1 MTDSPIL
8 VTGAAG
14 MVGRRLV
21 DLLRQDGRAV
31 IACDRVVP
39 PDPADFETVI
49 AELGDVDR
57 LHAVAAEGVDG
68 IIHCGGISG
77 PMVAPDDPARI
88 ARVNIGGTVNLLEIA
103 RLLRLRRFVYC
114 SSVSAYG
121 DTPPGRDPV
130 GADAPLAATDIY
142 GASKAAGDLMV
153 RAYARQHGLDAVALR
168 IGFVYGPRRRTSS
181 FLARALHD
189 ALDGRPTVLEVDG
202 EQAMQMVHVED
213 VAAALIAAY
222 DAPELGS
229 RAFNVT
235 GGTRVPLR
243 ELAWLVRERV
253 PGAQIVFGTLPD
265 GENYQQA
272 RFDIDA
278 TLRGL
283 RWTPRFGLAEGIAQ
297 YADWLAE
304 HPY

>member
-1 MTDSPIL
+1 VRDSPIL

-21 DLLRQDGRAV
+21 DRLRQDGRAV

-39 PDPADFETVI
+39 PDPTDFETVI

-57 LHAVAAEGVDG
+57 LHTIAAEGVDG

-130 GADAPLAATDIY
+130 DADAPLAATDIY

-153 RAYARQHGLDAVALR
+153 RAYARQHGLDAAALR

-181 FLARALHD
+181 FLARALRD

-213 VAAALIAAY
+213 VAAALVAAY
-222 DAPELGS
+222 DAPDLGS

-243 ELAWLVRERV
+243 ELARLVRERV

-265 GENYQQA
+265 RENYRQA

-278 TLRGL
+278 TLRVL

-297 YADWLAE
+297 YADWLSE